1 MTRGAEEHGAAQLP
15 PSAEYAVPKRK
26 GDGDNNTPNKAQVSR
41 YFQSL
46 GGERT
51 RGAASA
57 TARHFKR
64 QGSGACTRVKAYD
77 KEIREGLASRSN
89 RRLSGRPTTFNEQ
102 MEQEIEGAF
111 ASDDT
116 KTYREA
122 ADEIGVARSTLHSS
136 RPKNWISVA

>member
-1 MTRGAEEHGAAQLP
+1 MACVFEDNIPAQFV
-15 PSAEYAVPKRK
+15 PSAEYAMVKRK
-26 GDGDNNTPNKAQVSR
+26 GDRNSDTPNKAHVSQ

-57 TARHFKR
+57 RARHFKM
-64 QGSGACTRVKAYD
+64 QGPGACTRVKAYD

-89 RRLSGRPTTFNEQ
+89 RRSSGRPSAFNEQ

-122 ADEIGVARSTLHSS
+122 ADEIGVARSTLH
-136 RPKNWISVA
+136 RFATEKWISVA